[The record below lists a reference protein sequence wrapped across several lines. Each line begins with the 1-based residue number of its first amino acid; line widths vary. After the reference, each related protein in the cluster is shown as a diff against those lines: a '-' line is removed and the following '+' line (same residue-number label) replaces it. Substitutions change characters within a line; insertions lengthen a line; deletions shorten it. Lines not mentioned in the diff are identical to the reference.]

1 MSENFGHAY
10 IFVLSTSTQLT
21 VGPLYIGSMH
31 LANSMNA
38 GSLMSRKC
46 MFVVSKNRRKHHYS
60 YGCFEKRYQEDG
72 NTVLEAWIDAD
83 FTTNRNEKL

>member
-1 MSENFGHAY
+1 
-10 IFVLSTSTQLT
+10 
-21 VGPLYIGSMH
+21 
-31 LANSMNA
+31 
-38 GSLMSRKC
+38 

-83 FTTNRNEKL
+83 FTTHRNGSSNSWSVRGI

>member
-1 MSENFGHAY
+1 
-10 IFVLSTSTQLT
+10 
-21 VGPLYIGSMH
+21 
-31 LANSMNA
+31 
-38 GSLMSRKC
+38 

-83 FTTNRNEKL
+83 FTTHRNGSSNYWSVRGIECLEKFITDWRNINWDGTHNIVVSSH